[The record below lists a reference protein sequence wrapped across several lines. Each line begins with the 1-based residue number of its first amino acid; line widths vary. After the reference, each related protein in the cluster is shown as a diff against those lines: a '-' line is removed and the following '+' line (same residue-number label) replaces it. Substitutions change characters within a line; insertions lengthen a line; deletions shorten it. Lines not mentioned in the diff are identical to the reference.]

1 MKGSEDLKK
10 NNSLNIDQEK
20 KIQLEEYKM
29 RKESTMY
36 LKSIK
41 NNVQSFAWIVIIL
54 IFISI
59 IRILELSTK

>member
-1 MKGSEDLKK
+1 MRGSEDLKK

-59 IRILELSTK
+59 IRILELATK

>member
-29 RKESTMY
+29 RRESTMY

-59 IRILELSTK
+59 IRILELATK

>member
-1 MKGSEDLKK
+1 MRGSEDLKK

-29 RKESTMY
+29 RRESTMY

>member
-1 MKGSEDLKK
+1 MRGSEDLKK

>member
-59 IRILELSTK
+59 IRILELATK

>member
-1 MKGSEDLKK
+1 MRGSEDLKK

-29 RKESTMY
+29 RRESTMY

-59 IRILELSTK
+59 IRILELATK